1 MMQYRKGRGP
11 GKKPAMVHI
20 SLRIPVETF
29 EFFSRPD
36 QGRLAMRQALKEF
49 AEKHSLPGKQTGL
62 DIV

>member
-1 MMQYRKGRGP
+1 MMQWRKRRGP

-29 EFFSRPD
+29 EFFNRPD

-49 AEKHSLPGKQTGL
+49 AEKHSLPE
-62 DIV
+62 